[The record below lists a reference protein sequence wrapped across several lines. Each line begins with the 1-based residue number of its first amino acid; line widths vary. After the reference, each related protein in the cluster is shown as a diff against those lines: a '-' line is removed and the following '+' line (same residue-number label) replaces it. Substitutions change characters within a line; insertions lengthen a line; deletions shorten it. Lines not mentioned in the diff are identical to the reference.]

1 MMPCFEVGRNHFR
14 RHRIQSVSMAA
25 YREHITVSGTLGGA
39 YGFAAVFMFGFSLSQ
54 AIIAAILGWIAGML
68 PDLDSQTGRPVREL
82 SAITGA
88 VAPFMLL
95 QHTNALGISGDRA
108 MLFALLL
115 YGFVRYGGASVL
127 GRLTVHRGMFHSV
140 PALLIAAEV
149 TFLTYSS
156 NDQRVRALMA
166 GAVALGF
173 LSHLV
178 LDEVYSVQWDGTRI
192 KLKKSS
198 GSALKFLGKNPLPNG
213 IAIGL
218 LLFLTHA
225 TVTSSGILPDPS
237 QEAAPEML
245 DMTADLDDAPVFLM
259 ADEPTGIILR

>member
-1 MMPCFEVGRNHFR
+1 
-14 RHRIQSVSMAA
+14 
-25 YREHITVSGTLGGA
+25 
-39 YGFAAVFMFGFSLSQ
+39 
-54 AIIAAILGWIAGML
+54 
-68 PDLDSQTGRPVREL
+68 
-82 SAITGA
+82 
-88 VAPFMLL
+88 
-95 QHTNALGISGDRA
+95 
-108 MLFALLL
+108 
-115 YGFVRYGGASVL
+115 
-127 GRLTVHRGMFHSV
+127 
-140 PALLIAAEV
+140 
-149 TFLTYSS
+149 
-156 NDQRVRALMA
+156 MA

>member
-1 MMPCFEVGRNHFR
+1 
-14 RHRIQSVSMAA
+14 MAA

-115 YGFVRYGGASVL
+115 YGLVRYGGVAVL
-127 GRLTVHRGMFHSV
+127 GRLTVHRGMFHSI
-140 PALLIAAEV
+140 PALLIASEL
-149 TFLTYSS
+149 TYLTYSS
-156 NDQRVRALMA
+156 TDQRVRALMA

-192 KLKKSS
+192 KLKRSS
-198 GSALKFLGKNPLPNG
+198 GSALKFLGRDALPNG
-213 IAIGL
+213 VAIGL

-225 TVTSSGILPDPS
+225 TVTSSGMVPDVS
-237 QEAAPEML
+237 QEPAPEML
-245 DMTADLDDAPVFLM
+245 DMTADLDDAPVFRM
-259 ADEPTGIILR
+259 ADEPTGTILR

>member
-1 MMPCFEVGRNHFR
+1 
-14 RHRIQSVSMAA
+14 MAA
-25 YREHITVSGTLGGA
+25 YREHITVSGFLGGA

-54 AIIAAILGWIAGML
+54 AIIAAILGWVAGML

-88 VAPFMLL
+88 VAPLMLL

-115 YGFVRYGGASVL
+115 YGIVRYGGASIS
-127 GRLTVHRGMFHSV
+127 GRLTVHRGMFHSI
-140 PALLIAAEV
+140 PALLISAEL
-149 TFLTYSS
+149 TFLSYAS
-156 NDQRVRALMA
+156 DEQRVRGLMA

-173 LSHLV
+173 LSHLI

-192 KLKKSS
+192 KLKRSS
-198 GSALKFLGKNPLPNG
+198 GSALKFLGREALPNG
-213 IAIGL
+213 VAIGL
-218 LLFLTHA
+218 LMFLTHA
-225 TVTSSGILPDPS
+225 TVTSIGILPDVS

-245 DMTADLDDAPVFLM
+245 DLTVELDDAPEFMM
-259 ADEPTGIILR
+259 ADEPTDTILR